1 MNPSHLALSPAQGKQ
16 AHMYSTSAG
25 KKETF
30 DTTRQLRGKWKA
42 FSRQK
47 LNPWHEPPVL
57 WTSKLCMTIRQPP
70 SLTILYVYCT
80 GGTECLSH
88 TLGNH
93 SVCAIKTRL
102 EEDQKYA
109 SSSRTHACEGGCC
122 GTALAAQ
129 HRAIP
134 AAARFSHSQLRQDD
148 APV

>member
-1 MNPSHLALSPAQGKQ
+1 MKPSHLALSPAQGKQ

-102 EEDQKYA
+102 EEDQKYV
-109 SSSRTHACEGGCC
+109 SSSRTYACEGWLLWYSTGSSTQGHPSSCQVF
-122 GTALAAQ
+122 TF
-129 HRAIP
+129 P
-134 AAARFSHSQLRQDD
+134 AETR
-148 APV
+148 